1 MSNGD
6 VEAVDM
12 MMWCCAS
19 CGVAE
24 VDEIKLK
31 KCNDCDLVRY
41 CSDKCQQEHISQH
54 ELSCKE
60 RAAELRDEILFR
72 QPASSH
78 LGDCLIC
85 LLPISFDDSLD
96 ANKCFVLDCCS
107 KMFCVGCAFAIA
119 KREREESLEP
129 TCPFCRQSTKKVDAK
144 KVTKR
149 IQANDPVAFSKMG
162 KRYYDEGDYKGALKY
177 LTKAAE
183 LGAVDAHFHLSLWY
197 QAGGRGVEKNKKK
210 ELYHTEEAAIG
221 GHPGARQNLACLELR
236 TGRVQRAVKHFIIAA
251 NLGLDDSIKEMKE
264 CYKHGVVS
272 KEDFAAALR
281 AYQAAVDAAKSPQ
294 REEAAKYDA
303 IVRGRCSTTS

>member
-12 MMWCCAS
+12 MMCCAS

-41 CSDKCQQEHISQH
+41 CSDECQQEHRSQH

-60 RAAELRDEILFR
+60 RAAELRDEILLR

-85 LLPISFDDSLD
+85 LLPISFDGSLD
-96 ANKCFVLDCCS
+96 ANKIFAMDCCS
-107 KMFCVGCAFAIA
+107 KMFCVGCAFSIA

-149 IQANDPVAFSKMG
+149 IQANDPAAFSKMG
-162 KRYYDEGDYKGALKY
+162 RRCYNEGDYKGALKY

-183 LGAVDAHFHLSLWY
+183 LGDVDAHHDLSLWY
-197 QAGGRGVEKNKKK
+197 QGGRGVEKDKKK
-210 ELYHTEEAAIG
+210 ELYHMEEAAIA
-221 GHPGARQNLACLELR
+221 GHPYARHNLGCNEWDN
-236 TGRVQRAVKHFIIAA
+236 GKYERAVKHFIIAA
-251 NLGLDDSIKEMKE
+251 NLGFDVSIKALKE
-264 CYKHGVVS
+264 CYTKGNVS
-272 KEDFAAALR
+272 KEEFAAALR

-294 REEAAKYDA
+294 REEAAKFDA
-303 IVRGRCSTTS
+303 IVRSKCR

>member
-1 MSNGD
+1 MK
-6 VEAVDM
+6 M
-12 MMWCCAS
+12 CCAS

-24 VDEIKLK
+24 LDDIKLK
-31 KCNDCDLVRY
+31 QCNDCDLVRY
-41 CSDKCQQEHISQH
+41 CSDECQQEHRSLH

-85 LLPISFDDSLD
+85 LLPISFDGSLD
-96 ANKCFVLDCCS
+96 ATKFFVLDCCS
-107 KMFCVGCAFAIA
+107 KMFCVGCAFSIA

-129 TCPFCRQSTKKVDAK
+129 TCPFCRHSTKKFDAK

-162 KRYYDEGDYKGALKY
+162 RRCYDEGDYKGALKY
-177 LTKAAE
+177 STEAAE

-197 QAGGRGVEKNKKK
+197 QGRRGVEKDKKK
-210 ELYHTEEAAIG
+210 EIYHMEEAAIA
-221 GHPGARQNLACLELR
+221 GHPYARHKLACLELR
-236 TGRVQRAVKHFIIAA
+236 TGGVQRAVKHFIIAA
-251 NLGLDDSIKEMKE
+251 NLGLDVSIKALKE
-264 CYKHGVVS
+264 CYTEGDVS

-294 REEAAKYDA
+294 REEAAKMDA
-303 IVRGRCSTTS
+303 KVRGRVGSTTS